1 MREEPRRTQAPHGHH
16 TGFALPAK
24 PEQHSSNPLGK
35 EPRRTQT
42 PHGHRIISQ
51 ARRAQQQ
58 AAEEGGLP
66 REHRH
71 HMGTAPPAK
80 PEEHSRRPLRKE
92 SRRTQA
98 PHGHRT
104 TSQA

>member
-16 TGFALPAK
+16 TGFAPPAK

-42 PHGHRIISQ
+42 PHGHRTISQ

-58 AAEEGGLP
+58 AAVEGVEEDADTTWAP
-66 REHRH
+66 ARPH
-71 HMGTAPPAK
+71 HQSSPKSTATG
-80 PEEHSRRPLRKE
+80 R
-92 SRRTQA
+92 
-98 PHGHRT
+98 
-104 TSQA
+104 